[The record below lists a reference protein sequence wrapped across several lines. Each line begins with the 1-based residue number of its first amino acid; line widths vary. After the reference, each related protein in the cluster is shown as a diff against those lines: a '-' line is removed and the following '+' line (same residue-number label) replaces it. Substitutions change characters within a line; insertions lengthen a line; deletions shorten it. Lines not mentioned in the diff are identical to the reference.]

1 MYRLKELLCMF
12 HVAFGHIVCSRM
24 EGCMTSSF
32 M

>member
-1 MYRLKELLCMF
+1 MF
-12 HVAFGHIVCSRM
+12 RVAFGHIVCSRM